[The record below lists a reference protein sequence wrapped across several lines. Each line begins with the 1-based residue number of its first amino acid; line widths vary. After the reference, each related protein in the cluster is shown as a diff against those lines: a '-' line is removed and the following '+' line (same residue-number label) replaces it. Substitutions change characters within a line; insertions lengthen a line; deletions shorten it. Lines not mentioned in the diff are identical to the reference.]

1 MRKIMNIISDIAL
14 VIAVIIFII
23 FMIKSFASRSLYFDL
38 PTAIIFGICL
48 IIFIFREDKRDA
60 LTDILDILDYIFGW
74 F

>member
-23 FMIKSFASRSLYFDL
+23 YMIKSFASGGLYFDL
-38 PTAIIFGICL
+38 STMIIFGICL
-48 IIFIFREDKRDA
+48 IIFLFRENKRDA
-60 LTDILDILDYIFGW
+60 LTDILEILDYIFDW